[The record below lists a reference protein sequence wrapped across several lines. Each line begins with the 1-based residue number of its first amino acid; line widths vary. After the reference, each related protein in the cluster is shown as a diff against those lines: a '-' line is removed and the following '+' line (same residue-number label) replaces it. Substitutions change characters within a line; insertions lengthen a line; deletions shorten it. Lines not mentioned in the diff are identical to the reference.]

1 MTTTATLV
9 PLRRFEYRN
18 QAKNSYKFWEVEA
31 TIVNPTVVGQRAH
44 IIVRTHWGRIG
55 GGSGQSKEYIY
66 NWDKDAY
73 DFIDSKIKEKL
84 TKGYYETTR
93 VSAPVRRPV
102 IHAPQTT
109 GTSKAVVADEV
120 LDGLRALKDNPPAAF
135 ASWWNDLKPYW
146 VSGGFADPEA
156 IPMDLLTTI
165 LKEIKIELT
174 AREEESE
181 SEIDESESE
190 IDESESEIDESESE
204 IDKPLQSLLDQ
215 IRASVRG

>member
-9 PLRRFEYRN
+9 PRRRFEYRN
-18 QAKNSYKFWEVEA
+18 RAKNSYKFWEVEA
-31 TIVNPTVVGQRAH
+31 TIVNPTGVGQRMH
-44 IIVRTHWGRIG
+44 VIVRTHWGRIG

-66 NWDKDAY
+66 NSDKDAH

-84 TKGYYETTR
+84 TKGYHE

-190 IDESESEIDESESE
+190 IDE
-204 IDKPLQSLLDQ
+204 PLQSLLDQ